1 MFNLPL
7 HPLVVHF
14 PIVLGVLLPFA
25 GLVLWWSIKK
35 EWVPQKAWAVVTAL
49 ALVYSV
55 SAVVTVELGERDED
69 KVEKVVSE
77 RVIEEHEEAGEMI
90 PWVAGSLFLISF
102 AGLLIKRSHHARMAV
117 VVLSLVAIIPLIDA
131 GHTGGKLVYQYG
143 AANAHLPADQLALI
157 QSGDF
162 HLDHGYDAGGEE
174 DDDDKDDD

>member
-7 HPLVVHF
+7 HPLIVHF

-162 HLDHGYDAGGEE
+162 NQDHGYNAGGDE